1 MGTITELL
9 ADLNSGLVHFRTEH
23 AELAANVLRTDGT
36 PGPDV
41 FMITEAGA
49 DFILQTL
56 EGRAY
61 FKVLGKPLPLP
72 WHFPVGSDEY
82 PIEQWYVASVHD
94 LTGVKNNGYKH
105 SGIDYNVEVP
115 PRGDIDRGQP
125 VWAVAGGEVYGTWHT
140 ERNLASVVIKVYHDD
155 VPLYVRYWHLARND
169 AFLGL
174 RPGMAIEAG
183 RCLGLLGDYK
193 PGGDHLHFD
202 MALDAFHP
210 GCWLV
215 PGVRWV
221 DPVPILKAHLDP
233 DIVDASLKR

>member
-1 MGTITELL
+1 MSTITELF
-9 ADLNSGLVHFRTEH
+9 ADLNGGLVHLKTEH
-23 AELAANVLRTDGT
+23 VELAANVLRTDGT

-61 FKVLGKPLPLP
+61 FKVLDEVLP

-82 PIEQWYVASVHD
+82 PIEKWYIATVHD
-94 LTGVKNNGYKH
+94 LTGARNSGYKH
-105 SGIDYNVEVP
+105 SGIDYNVEVA
-115 PRGDIDRGQP
+115 PRGDVDRGQP
-125 VWAVAGGEVYGTWHT
+125 VWAVAGGEIYGTWHT

-155 VPLYVRYWHLARND
+155 VPLYVRYWHLAQD
-169 AFLGL
+169 ATFLNL
-174 RPGMAIEAG
+174 RPGLEIEAG
-183 RCLGLLGDYK
+183 RCLGHLGSYA
-193 PGGDHLHFD
+193 PGGAHLHFD

-215 PGVRWV
+215 SGVRWIA
-221 DPVPILKAHLDP
+221 PVAVLKAHLAP
-233 DIVDASLKR
+233 NIVDASLRIG